1 MAELKVGV
9 TGAAGFIGM
18 HLAKHLTE
26 LGHTVIGID
35 NLAPSYKSKVTAMRV
50 DLLKGLDK
58 FELIE
63 IDISDNANL
72 NALESKLK
80 NVDVLIHLAAW
91 PGVRL
96 GQEKPYE
103 YTTSNLGGFGNILEV
118 VKRVQPKKFMF
129 ASSSSVYGD
138 LARNGPVHESEA
150 TGLNLKS
157 LYAATKWSNEL
168 LAFHHQKI
176 TNVPTIALRFFTV
189 FGEYGRPDMAYWSFL
204 EKMTN
209 NKPIQLYGETGG
221 IRNYTY
227 IDDAIEVLTRL
238 MNTDLK
244 GYEKLNLS
252 AGDPIRTRDFL
263 ERLISKSGFVPKI
276 EIVNRP
282 NFDVESTWSNNER
295 LMELIGEV
303 NPTDLDQAIGN
314 LISWWKEFNKSS

>member
-138 LARNGPVHESEA
+138 LARNGPVRESEA

-168 LAFHHQKI
+168 LAFHYQKI
-176 TNVPTIALRFFTV
+176 TNIPTIALRFFTV

-209 NKPIQLYGETGG
+209 NQPIQLYGETGG

-227 IDDAIEVLTRL
+227 IDDAIEILTRIMVL
-238 MNTDLK
+238 DLS
-244 GYEKLNLS
+244 GYEALNIS
-252 AGDPIRTRDFL
+252 SGEPITTKSFL
-263 ERLISKSGFVPKI
+263 DNVSRSMQISPILTIIERP
-276 EIVNRP
+276 EI
-282 NFDVESTWSNNER
+282 DVEITWSDRQKLES
-295 LMELIGEV
+295 LIGKIPET
-303 NPTDLDQAIGN
+303 PIEYSIEN
-314 LISWWKEFNKSS
+314 LTAWYKDF